1 MRDSLNLSLKEDAR
15 VKFLYTSPEL
25 NQNIEISLDGD
36 EATVEAL
43 VDAFERFLGAL
54 GLPLPDGVYLAF
66 VEREEDEQEEDEPE
80 NSDN

>member
-1 MRDSLNLSLKEDAR
+1 MRDAFNLNLKEDAR
-15 VKFLYTSPEL
+15 VKFIYNSPEL

-54 GLPLPDGVYLAF
+54 GLPLPDGVCLAF
-66 VEREEDEQEEDEPE
+66 VEVEEEEENDEEE